1 METGVETPEYLGRTL
16 GLAEAQATPLWV
28 AEAVGQGLPMAALD
42 HLVDLLA
49 PEDDSL
55 RFAFVPRATLHRRGR
70 TQRLSPEESAK
81 VARVASVFA
90 LAREVWGSDAEAR
103 EFLHRRHLLLDDRT
117 PLEVALAT
125 DLGARLVEQILGQLH
140 YGTAV

>member
-1 METGVETPEYLGRTL
+1 METPMHLGRTL
-16 GLAEAQATPLWV
+16 GLAETQATPLWV

-42 HLVDLLA
+42 TLVELLA

-81 VARVASVFA
+81 VARVAAVFA

-103 EFLHRRHLLLDDRT
+103 AFLNRRHLLLDDRT

>member
-1 METGVETPEYLGRTL
+1 METPVHLGRTL

-42 HLVDLLA
+42 NLVDLLA

-81 VARVASVFA
+81 VARVAAVFA

-103 EFLHRRHLLLDDRT
+103 AFLNRRHLLLDDRT

>member
-1 METGVETPEYLGRTL
+1 METPVLLGRTL

-42 HLVDLLA
+42 TLVELLA
-49 PEDDSL
+49 PEDDLL

-81 VARVASVFA
+81 VARVAAVFA

-103 EFLHRRHLLLDDRT
+103 AFRN
-117 PLEVALAT
+117 PAT
-125 DLGARLVEQILGQLH
+125 CAR
-140 YGTAV
+140 

>member
-1 METGVETPEYLGRTL
+1 MHLGRTL
-16 GLAEAQATPLWV
+16 GLAEGQATPLWM

-42 HLVDLLA
+42 NLVDLLA

-81 VARVASVFA
+81 VARVAAVFA

-103 EFLHRRHLLLDDRT
+103 AFLNRRHLLLDDRT

>member
-1 METGVETPEYLGRTL
+1 MHLGRTL

-42 HLVDLLA
+42 NLVDLLA

-81 VARVASVFA
+81 VARVAAVFA

-103 EFLHRRHLLLDDRT
+103 AFLNRRHLLLDDRT